1 MSNQMIRLATTPI
14 PSTESI
20 AYQVPTGFTSNMTQ
34 IMLCNTHTGTVT
46 VNIALTGS
54 AATSSA
60 STDRLFSAFS
70 LVSNET
76 VMVSTNIPLYA
87 GDKIWTSAS
96 VNNVVNFVI
105 SGTETEQPET
115 VGLATE
121 SDLVLLVNDMVPS
134 SEEAVYSV
142 PSDYVANI
150 TQIMLCNTD
159 ASSTVTVNIAIT
171 DSLATST
178 SSADRILSDFSI
190 EASSTVMLMVHL
202 PLAEEEQL
210 WANAS
215 INDVLHLVMSG
226 ITTGTI

>member
-1 MSNQMIRLATTPI
+1 
-14 PSTESI
+14 
-20 AYQVPTGFTSNMTQ
+20 
-34 IMLCNTHTGTVT
+34 
-46 VNIALTGS
+46 
-54 AATSSA
+54 
-60 STDRLFSAFS
+60 
-70 LVSNET
+70 
-76 VMVSTNIPLYA
+76 MVSTNVPLSA
-87 GDKIWTSAS
+87 GDKIWASAS

-215 INDVLHLVMSG
+215 INDVLHVVMSG
-226 ITTGTI
+226 VTTGTI

>member
-1 MSNQMIRLATTPI
+1 MIRLATTPI
-14 PSTESI
+14 PSTESV
-20 AYQVPTGFTSNMTQ
+20 AYQVPAGFTANMTQ
-34 IMLCNTHTGTVT
+34 IMLCNTNTGTVT

-76 VMVSTNIPLYA
+76 VMVSTNIPLSA

-105 SGTETEQPET
+105 SGIETEQSEV
-115 VGLATE
+115 VGLAAD
-121 SDLVLLVNDMVPS
+121 SDLVMLVNDMVPS
-134 SEEAVYSV
+134 SEESIYSV

-159 ASSTVTVNIAIT
+159 ASSAVTVNIAIT

-178 SSADRILSDFSI
+178 SSAERILSNFSI

-215 INDVLHLVMSG
+215 INDVLHVVMSG
-226 ITTGTI
+226 VTTGTV

>member
-1 MSNQMIRLATTPI
+1 MIRLATTPI
-14 PSTESI
+14 PSIESV

-76 VMVSTNIPLYA
+76 VMVSTNIPLDA

-105 SGTETEQPET
+105 SGTETEQSEI
-115 VGLATE
+115 VGLATD

-134 SEEAVYSV
+134 SEESIYSV

-159 ASSTVTVNIAIT
+159 ASSAVTVNIAIT

-210 WANAS
+210 WADAS

>member
-1 MSNQMIRLATTPI
+1 MIRLATAPI
-14 PSTESI
+14 PSTESV

-34 IMLCNTHTGTVT
+34 IMLCNTHAGTVT

-76 VMVSTNIPLYA
+76 VMVSTNIPLDA

-105 SGTETEQPET
+105 SGIETEQSEI
-115 VGLATE
+115 VGLATD

-134 SEEAVYSV
+134 SEESIYSV

-159 ASSTVTVNIAIT
+159 ASSAVTVNIAIT

>member
-14 PSTESI
+14 PSTESV

-34 IMLCNTHTGTVT
+34 IMLCNTHTGAVT

-54 AATSSA
+54 AATSSS

-76 VMVSTNIPLYA
+76 VMVSTNIPLSA

-105 SGTETEQPET
+105 SGIETEQSE
-115 VGLATE
+115 VAGLAAD

-134 SEEAVYSV
+134 SEESIYSV

-159 ASSTVTVNIAIT
+159 ASSAVTVNIAIT

-178 SSADRILSDFSI
+178 SSAERILSNFSI

-215 INDVLHLVMSG
+215 INDVLHVVMSG
-226 ITTGTI
+226 VATGTV